1 MNLRLRMK
9 LKLFKEKVI
18 EQAEKAKNKEI
29 EEIKNKER
37 IMRQEYEI
45 EIDDLKQK
53 LDEALKNEEMEFESK
68 WKYLDQLEEQKKQA
82 EKLIEELFL
91 QISD

>member
-1 MNLRLRMK
+1 MK
-9 LKLFKEKVI
+9 LKIFKEKVI

-45 EIDDLKQK
+45 KIDDLKKK

-82 EKLIEELFL
+82 EKLIGELFQ

>member
-1 MNLRLRMK
+1 MK
-9 LKLFKEKVI
+9 LKIFKEKVI

-45 EIDDLKQK
+45 KIDDLKKK

-82 EKLIEELFL
+82 EKLIEELFQ

>member
-1 MNLRLRMK
+1 MK
-9 LKLFKEKVI
+9 LKIFKEKVI

-45 EIDDLKQK
+45 KIDDLKQK

-82 EKLIEELFL
+82 EKLIEELFQ

>member
-1 MNLRLRMK
+1 MK
-9 LKLFKEKVI
+9 LKIFKDKVI

-37 IMRQEYEI
+37 ITRQEYEI
-45 EIDDLKQK
+45 EIDDFKQK

-82 EKLIEELFL
+82 EKLIGELFQ

>member
-1 MNLRLRMK
+1 MK
-9 LKLFKEKVI
+9 LKIFKDKVI

-37 IMRQEYEI
+37 IIKQEYEI
-45 EIDDLKQK
+45 KIDDLKQK

-82 EKLIEELFL
+82 EKLIEELFQ

>member
-1 MNLRLRMK
+1 MNLRLRTK
-9 LKLFKEKVI
+9 SKLFKEKVI

-37 IMRQEYEI
+37 IMKQEYEI

-82 EKLIEELFL
+82 EKLIGELFQ

>member
-1 MNLRLRMK
+1 MK
-9 LKLFKEKVI
+9 LKIFKEKVI

-45 EIDDLKQK
+45 KIDDLKQK
-53 LDEALKNEEMEFESK
+53 LDEALKNEEIEFESK

-82 EKLIEELFL
+82 EKLIEELFQ